1 MKTFGSF
8 KDILLRGLY
17 ALIPILICVY
27 LLIGLFENM
36 RSLSESIMMLLPHQY
51 DFVKSFPGLAAIL
64 LITILVYVL
73 GILFTK
79 TKVGRGIFQVF
90 ENLIPGYQLFKSLL
104 ADKVEKTGDNLK
116 PCIVKYD
123 DSWSIG
129 YEVESLDNGMVVVFL
144 PGSPSIASGSVQ
156 ILKRESIQ
164 RLDLSKRDAATCL
177 TQFGIGSAAKLNGRF
192 DSK

>member
-1 MKTFGSF
+1 MVIFSSF
-8 KDILLRGLY
+8 KDVVIKGLY
-17 ALIPILICVY
+17 TLVPILICIYV
-27 LLIGLFENM
+27 LSGLYSMVHDLTQNI
-36 RSLSESIMMLLPHQY
+36 LMLLPQQLE
-51 DFVKSFPGLAAIL
+51 FAKSYPGLAAIILIALMIYVVGL
-64 LITILVYVL
+64 LMTR
-73 GILFTK
+73 TRA
-79 TKVGRGIFQVF
+79 GRTLTHLF
-90 ENLIPGYQLFKSLL
+90 ENMIPGYQLFKRLL
-104 ADKVEKTGDNLK
+104 AEKVEKKEESLK

-177 TQFGIGSAAKLNGRF
+177 TQFGIGSAAKLNGKF
-192 DSK
+192 D